1 MTSEVEKL
9 VTLRGLLGSPETVL
23 RLPERQDAPAA
34 ELWEQLVAGTYD
46 KPFLID
52 DGTSRSLC
60 FMVDGSVQTEMRLDD
75 PVALV
80 NDYTRKMMA
89 FLLFCERRPRH
100 IVMIGLGGG
109 SLVKFCR
116 RHLPQTRLTV
126 VEIDATVI
134 GLRSHFHVPS
144 DDAMLRVVHADGAQ
158 YLADMARS
166 AERADVLLVDAY
178 DRHGLARSVAA
189 REFLE
194 DAKVTLGESGVFV
207 MNLAAYESDCLVMLD
222 KVRSVFGNPVMS
234 IIVGWGGNTIAF
246 AGAALREVKLLASV
260 ETRARLIHQ
269 ELQLEFS
276 RLPLLVNEYLST
288 IRGDEKTAV
297 GA

>member
-1 MTSEVEKL
+1 MTEEAENL
-9 VTLRGLLGSPETVL
+9 LTLSGLLASPDTVL
-23 RLPERQDAPAA
+23 RLPERQDASAA
-34 ELWEQLVAGTYD
+34 ELWERLVAGTYD

-60 FMVDGSVQTEMRLDD
+60 FMFDGSVQTEMRLDD

-109 SLVKFCR
+109 SLLKFCR
-116 RHLPQTRLTV
+116 RHLPETRLTV

-134 GLRSHFHVPS
+134 GLRRHFHVPP
-144 DDAMLRVVHADGAQ
+144 DDDWLRVVHADGAQ
-158 YLADMARS
+158 YLANMANS

-178 DRHGLARSVAA
+178 DRNGLAHSVAA
-189 REFLE
+189 RGFLE
-194 DAKVTLGESGVFV
+194 DASVVLGDSGVFV
-207 MNLAAYESDCLVMLD
+207 MNLAAYESDCIVMLD
-222 KVRSVFGNPVMS
+222 KLRSVFGSPVMS
-234 IIVGWGGNTIAF
+234 TIVGWGGNTIAF
-246 AGAALREVKLLASV
+246 AGAALREVKLLAAV
-260 ETRARLIHQ
+260 DTRARQIHQ
-269 ELQLEFS
+269 ELNLEFS

-288 IRGDEKTAV
+288 IRGDQSTA
-297 GA
+297 ADA

>member
-1 MTSEVEKL
+1 MTAEVEQL
-9 VTLRGLLGSPETVL
+9 VTLSGLLASPDTVL
-23 RLPERQDAPAA
+23 RLPERQDASPA

-60 FMVDGSVQTEMRLDD
+60 FMFDGSVQTEMRLDD

-116 RHLPQTRLTV
+116 RHLPETRLTV

-134 GLRSHFHVPS
+134 GLRSHFHVPP
-144 DDAMLRVVHADGAQ
+144 DDEWLRVVHADGAQ
-158 YLADMARS
+158 YLAGMANS

-178 DRHGLARSVAA
+178 DRDGLARSVAE

-194 DAKVTLGESGVFV
+194 NAKVALGDSGVFV
-207 MNLAAYESDCLVMLD
+207 MNLAAYESDCIVMLD

-246 AGAALREVKLLASV
+246 AGAPLREVALLASV
-260 ETRARLIHQ
+260 ATRARQIRE
-269 ELQLEFS
+269 ELNIEFS

-288 IRGDEKTAV
+288 IRGEENSAADA
-297 GA
+297 